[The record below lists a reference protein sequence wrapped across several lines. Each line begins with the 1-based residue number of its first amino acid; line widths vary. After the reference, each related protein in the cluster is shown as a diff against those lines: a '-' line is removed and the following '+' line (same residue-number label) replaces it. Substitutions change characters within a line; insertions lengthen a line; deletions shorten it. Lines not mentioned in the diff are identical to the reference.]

1 MQIGML
7 PKRAKLHSQID
18 SYLFD
23 VGCIYC
29 IHGAPTLLVQRLD
42 ACVHAYIYDHVYCT
56 CINPKTFSL
65 MHKNS
70 PKYSYGFSVLTLQNL

>member
-1 MQIGML
+1 MEIGML

-42 ACVHAYIYDHVYCT
+42 ACVHCT
-56 CINPKTFSL
+56 RISFMIMYL
-65 MHKNS
+65 A
-70 PKYSYGFSVLTLQNL
+70 